1 MDANKSA
8 PPLDVLVI
16 DAGGSFI
23 KECRKALEGEKCN
36 ITVAGSC
43 KEGLAMAEADQ
54 PGVVILDLETNDF
67 PEDKMLGNLAEIAPC
82 SVPIVVS
89 GKATVDAAVE
99 SMKLGAF
106 DFLVRPVDSQKL
118 LESVRQ
124 ALSYSAMQREDEF
137 SENKADKY
145 DLLLEGLDVL
155 GEAYS
160 IGLEKRQFLDELGR
174 LENVAK
180 SHAESLG
187 LAKSTEEAIAEIH
200 NDLLDADAIMWK
212 YDFQKNALIQILLE
226 VQEQFRWLP
235 RHILNW
241 ISGRLNIPLKDI
253 YVIAN
258 FYEAFSLEPRGR
270 HSIQVCTGTACHVRG
285 ASELLMRIS
294 TTLGIGEGETDSRQE
309 FTLETVNCIGC
320 CALAPVVKIDTQYH
334 RNPSKSKFEEIVK
347 SLGEEALV

>member
-1 MDANKSA
+1 
-8 PPLDVLVI
+8 
-16 DAGGSFI
+16 
-23 KECRKALEGEKCN
+23 
-36 ITVAGSC
+36 
-43 KEGLAMAEADQ
+43 
-54 PGVVILDLETNDF
+54 
-67 PEDKMLGNLAEIAPC
+67 
-82 SVPIVVS
+82 
-89 GKATVDAAVE
+89 
-99 SMKLGAF
+99 MKLGAF
-106 DFLVRPVDSQKL
+106 DFLVRPVDSLKL

-124 ALSYSAMQREDEF
+124 ALSYSAMQREDEY

-180 SHAESLG
+180 SHAESSG
-187 LAKSTEEAIAEIH
+187 QEKTTEEAISEIH

-241 ISGRLNIPLKDI
+241 ISGRLNIPIKDI

-294 TTLGIGEGETDSRQE
+294 TTLGIGAGETDSRQE

-320 CALAPVVKIDTQYH
+320 CALAPVVKIDAQYH
-334 RNPSKSKFEEIVK
+334 RNPSKSQFEKIIK
-347 SLGEEALV
+347 SLEGEEALV